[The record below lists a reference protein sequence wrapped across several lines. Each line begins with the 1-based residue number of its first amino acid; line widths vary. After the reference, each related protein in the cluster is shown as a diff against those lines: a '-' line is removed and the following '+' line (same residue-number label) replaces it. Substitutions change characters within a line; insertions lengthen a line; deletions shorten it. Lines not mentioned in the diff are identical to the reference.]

1 MLGAGFR
8 NDSGYAISEFAL
20 KVYSRLKSGFEE
32 RSLLRAFSNP
42 PCKGSRQFPEEERQE
57 TKRAA
62 HRARQSQAS
71 NEDGLGI
78 DEKSRHR
85 VECVLARQPRVLST

>member
-1 MLGAGFR
+1 M
-8 NDSGYAISEFAL
+8 
-20 KVYSRLKSGFEE
+20 RLKCILDSKVASKNDLFYG
-32 RSLLRAFSNP
+32 RSATP